1 MTTEELEWV
10 NKIIRAGN
18 RLDITCYNIGQGWTI
33 DGRARDSC
41 RESSIA
47 WVEAV
52 RSKPRGHDEVV
63 RQKAANACMREPS

>member
-10 NKIIRAGN
+10 NKIIKAGT
-18 RLDITCYNIGQGWTI
+18 RLDNTCYNIGQGWTV
-33 DGRARDSC
+33 DDRARDSC

-47 WVEAV
+47 WGEAI
-52 RSKPRGHDEVV
+52 RSKPRDSDEVL